1 MEKLPLRQDIDTKLK
16 WKLEDMYK
24 TDEAWERDFAKVS
37 EEYPQLSKYRGRL
50 AESAETLNSFYLL
63 EEKISLILEKLYVY
77 ARMRKDEDNS
87 VSKYQEMTART
98 EMLMMKIQAELAFFE
113 PELLKAGQ
121 TKLTSYMEEIPE
133 LRNHDFS
140 FQEMFRQKKH
150 VLSEKEERLL
160 ALAQDCAGTGD
171 EAFTM
176 FNNADI
182 KFPAIKDENGNR
194 VELTKGRY
202 TMFLESQNRD
212 VRKSAFKALY
222 KEYGNYINTLA
233 ACYAGSLRADKFYS
247 TARKFHSSLEAS
259 LSSDNVPVKVYDNLI
274 DTVHKNLD
282 TLSRYLDLRKKALG
296 LSQLHM
302 YDLYVPIVSVPPKKY
317 TYEEAKAL
325 VLEAVAPLGKDYCN
339 VIQQAYDSGWIDVCE
354 NQGKTSGAYSW
365 GCYSTHPYVLLNW
378 QGTINDVFT
387 LAHELGHAMH
397 TYYSNQTQ
405 PYAKA
410 AYRIFVAEVA
420 STVNENLLFRY
431 LLGCTEDNKERA
443 YLLNHYLEEFRGTVY
458 RQVMF
463 AEFEKKSH
471 ALMEEGGAVTAEGL
485 NDMYY
490 ALNQEYFGGAVRVDK
505 EIALEW
511 ARIPHFYSSFYVYKY
526 ATGFSAA
533 VALAEGVL
541 SGDQGKISAY
551 RDFLKSGGS
560 DYPLE
565 LLKRAGVDLTKPKP
579 VQQALD
585 IFKKNVELLESEF

>member
-24 TDEAWERDFAKVS
+24 TDEAWERDFTKVS

-140 FQEMFRQKKH
+140 FQEMFRQKRH

-212 VRKSAFKALY
+212 VRKNAFKALY

-233 ACYAGSLRADKFYS
+233 S
-247 TARKFHSSLEAS
+247 
-259 LSSDNVPVKVYDNLI
+259 
-274 DTVHKNLD
+274 
-282 TLSRYLDLRKKALG
+282 
-296 LSQLHM
+296 
-302 YDLYVPIVSVPPKKY
+302 
-317 TYEEAKAL
+317 
-325 VLEAVAPLGKDYCN
+325 
-339 VIQQAYDSGWIDVCE
+339 
-354 NQGKTSGAYSW
+354 
-365 GCYSTHPYVLLNW
+365 
-378 QGTINDVFT
+378 
-387 LAHELGHAMH
+387 
-397 TYYSNQTQ
+397 
-405 PYAKA
+405 
-410 AYRIFVAEVA
+410 
-420 STVNENLLFRY
+420 
-431 LLGCTEDNKERA
+431 
-443 YLLNHYLEEFRGTVY
+443 
-458 RQVMF
+458 
-463 AEFEKKSH
+463 
-471 ALMEEGGAVTAEGL
+471 
-485 NDMYY
+485 
-490 ALNQEYFGGAVRVDK
+490 
-505 EIALEW
+505 
-511 ARIPHFYSSFYVYKY
+511 
-526 ATGFSAA
+526 
-533 VALAEGVL
+533 
-541 SGDQGKISAY
+541 
-551 RDFLKSGGS
+551 
-560 DYPLE
+560 
-565 LLKRAGVDLTKPKP
+565 
-579 VQQALD
+579 
-585 IFKKNVELLESEF
+585 